1 MNIKDLANNIYLRK
15 LYTQVTM
22 RFAYSIK
29 QKLRI
34 AILLFFIMACSILIR
49 ILEDKSVNKMN
60 ASFISL
66 YNDRLV
72 PAMDLYHV
80 VENVN
85 ARKELLE
92 SVIYSNAKVP
102 QENLKSK
109 LIAYNANI
117 DSLIRKYEQTYLVQ
131 QEKKDLIRLKQSLQE
146 ILSMEQKLV
155 NYMHNEDA
163 EMVLIFYETSGKQIF
178 LNTTNHLSSLI
189 DTQTKVGND
198 IIKQTEQIV
207 SGTKIY
213 SNLQLALAILIG
225 VLIVGILFTSNVVN
239 IRNDNFTLN

>member
-1 MNIKDLANNIYLRK
+1 
-15 LYTQVTM
+15 
-22 RFAYSIK
+22 
-29 QKLRI
+29 
-34 AILLFFIMACSILIR
+34 MACSILIR

-85 ARKELLE
+85 ARKNLIE
-92 SVIYSNAKVP
+92 SVIYSNATVS
-102 QENLKSK
+102 QMNLKGK
-109 LIAYNANI
+109 LTGYNANI

-131 QEKKDLIRLKQSLQE
+131 QEKKDLMQLKQSLQR
-146 ILSMEQKLV
+146 ILLMEQKLL
-155 NYMHNEDA
+155 NYIHNQEA
-163 EMVLIFYETSGKQIF
+163 EMVLNFYETTGKQMF
-178 LNTTNHLSSLI
+178 LNTTDHLSRLI

-198 IIKQTEQIV
+198 IIKQTERIV

-213 SNLQLALAILIG
+213 SNLQLALAIFIG

-239 IRNDNFTLN
+239 IRNDNFNLN

>member
-1 MNIKDLANNIYLRK
+1 
-15 LYTQVTM
+15 M

-29 QKLRI
+29 QKFRI
-34 AILLFFIMACSILIR
+34 AILLFFIIACSILIR

-85 ARKELLE
+85 ARKNLIE
-92 SVIYSNAKVP
+92 SVIYSNATVS
-102 QENLKSK
+102 QMNLKGK
-109 LIAYNANI
+109 LTGYNANI

-131 QEKKDLIRLKQSLQE
+131 QEKKDLMQLKQSLQR
-146 ILSMEQKLV
+146 ILLMEQKLL
-155 NYMHNEDA
+155 NYIHNQEA
-163 EMVLIFYETSGKQIF
+163 EMVLNFYETTGKQMF
-178 LNTTNHLSSLI
+178 LNTTDHLSRLI

-198 IIKQTEQIV
+198 IIKQTERIV

-213 SNLQLALAILIG
+213 SNLQLALAIFIG

-239 IRNDNFTLN
+239 IRNDNFNLN

>member
-102 QENLKSK
+102 QEDLKSK

-131 QEKKDLIRLKQSLQE
+131 QEKKDLIRLKQSLQG

-163 EMVLIFYETSGKQIF
+163 EMVLIFYETSGKQMF